1 MVVPLFAGNL
11 QHPSSKFASRYGH
24 LKTISERCKNHTPT
38 TSMCNHPHSS
48 LADETA
54 ITAAYRRSWAP
65 HVHPLQPTRPRS
77 SCFDALLSALS
88 KLDKVTPSSRMPLA
102 GGKSNPHT
110 AEIPSARGR
119 CSRCASFPET

>member
-1 MVVPLFAGNL
+1 MVVSLFAGNL

-54 ITAAYRRSWAP
+54 ITAAYRRSWAGEGWVAAPAGGCRPGRSPAQGGHRWAP
-65 HVHPLQPTRPRS
+65 HVHPLRSNRPRS
-77 SCFDALLSALS
+77 SCFDALLSAFS
-88 KLDKVTPSSRMPLA
+88 KLDNV
-102 GGKSNPHT
+102 
-110 AEIPSARGR
+110 
-119 CSRCASFPET
+119 